1 MSILDSLTYGVE
13 IMRKE
18 NNVIEINLGFT
29 RVISIKLNEDM
40 VRDIDTI
47 YKKYNYRSRSELIR
61 EALLLYTEL
70 LKRYNRDEIIK
81 KLQKMINEKES

>member
-1 MSILDSLTYGVE
+1 MK
-13 IMRKE
+13 RE
-18 NNVIEINLGFT
+18 NNVIEINLGLT
-29 RVISIKLNEDM
+29 RVISIKLDEDM

-70 LKRYNRDEIIK
+70 LKRYSRDETIK
-81 KLQKMINEKES
+81 ILQKIINEKEL